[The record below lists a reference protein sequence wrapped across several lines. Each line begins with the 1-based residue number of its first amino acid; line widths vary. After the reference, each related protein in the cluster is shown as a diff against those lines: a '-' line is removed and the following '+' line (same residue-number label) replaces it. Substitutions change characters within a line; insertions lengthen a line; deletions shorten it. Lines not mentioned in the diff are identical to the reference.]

1 MGTDPR
7 HLPPGA
13 TPTVPLYQSPV
24 EPSAFSP
31 FAHTQQ
37 FQELGPASPWKAL
50 LPLLGPQ
57 EEPWLPPRLL
67 QLARLRSFLSTPTR
81 VLCAQP
87 EASSVTCSQ
96 EHLN

>member
-37 FQELGPASPWKAL
+37 FQEPGPASPWKAL
-50 LPLLGPQ
+50 LPLPRASGGALAAS
-57 EEPWLPPRLL
+57 RLL
-67 QLARLRSFLSTPTR
+67 QLAQAPQFSKHSHR

-87 EASSVTCSQ
+87 G
-96 EHLN
+96 HPL